1 MSESFLSRQISLI
14 GEEATARLAGM
25 SVMIF
30 GVGGVG
36 GYVVEALTRA
46 GIGRL
51 ILVDHDT
58 VSVSNRNRQIIALCS
73 TLGARKTDAFSARI
87 KDINPDCRVEEV
99 PIFATP
105 ENIDQLIGGASPD
118 WIVDAIDYVPGK
130 IAIALAA
137 ARRGI
142 PMIASMGTGNK
153 LAPERLRV
161 SDLGQTSVCPLARA
175 MRREMKKHS
184 VMHMQVLWSDEIP
197 CRSPEADPRVPASIS
212 FVPSSAGL
220 LIASHLIRAELVGE
234 RGKYTVS

>member
-14 GEEATARLAGM
+14 GEEANARLAGM
-25 SVMIF
+25 SVMVF

-46 GIGRL
+46 GIGHL

-73 TLGARKTDAFSARI
+73 TLGEKKTVAFAERI
-87 KDINPDCRVEEV
+87 RDINPECRVEERSV
-99 PIFATP
+99 FATS
-105 ENIDQLIGGASPD
+105 ENIDQLIDGVSPD

-137 ARRGI
+137 AQRGI

-161 SDLGQTSVCPLARA
+161 GDLGQTSVCPLARA
-175 MRREMKKHS
+175 MRREMKKRGVS
-184 VMHMQVLWSDEIP
+184 HMRVLWSDETP
-197 CRSPEADPRVPASIS
+197 SRSPDADPCVPASIS

-220 LIASHLIRAELVGE
+220 LIASYLIRAELAGE